1 MTAAQLPLDLGHRP
15 ALAREDFLVAPA
27 NAAAVAWIDR
37 WPDWPRRVL
46 VLYGPAGSGKSHLVS
61 VWRARSGAR
70 LVTDADLAALAPD
83 ALAAGAAAVAIEDAD
98 RIADAVSLLH
108 LYNILA
114 AAGAQVLVTTS
125 EPPARWPGALPDLVS
140 RLAAAD
146 TVALGPPDD
155 ALIAA
160 VIAKLFADRQLAV
173 EPDVLNYLVA
183 RIERSFEAAR
193 NAVSRLDAAAL
204 ASRRGVTIALVREVL
219 PTL

>member
-1 MTAAQLPLDLGHRP
+1 VTAAQLPLDLGHRP
-15 ALAREDFLVAPA
+15 ALAREDFLVAAP

-37 WPDWPRRVL
+37 WPDWPRRAL

-70 LVTDADLAALAPD
+70 LVTGDDVAARSPD
-83 ALAAGAAAVAIEDAD
+83 ALAAGAAAVAVEDAD
-98 RIADAVSLLH
+98 RIADAVALLR
-108 LYNILA
+108 LPDILA
-114 AAGAQVLVTTS
+114 AAGAHLLVTTC
-125 EPPARWPGALPDLVS
+125 EPPARWAGALPDLVS

-146 TVALGPPDD
+146 TVALGSPDD

-160 VIAKLFADRQLAV
+160 VLAKLFADRQLAV
-173 EPDVLNYLVA
+173 EPEVLGYLAA

-193 NAVSRLDAAAL
+193 TAVARLDAAAL
-204 ASRRGVTIALVREVL
+204 AARRAVTVALVREVL